1 MGQDIMIVSLLVV
14 AAGFGTLAVY
24 ALRSAR
30 RDRSKRNAITAAAR
44 QARSTSDSEAT
55 RIA

>member
-30 RDRSKRNAITAAAR
+30 RDRSKRNAIVAAAR